1 MDSDKSSKKPLKGHE
16 HILFVD
22 DEPEITF
29 MCKKMLENLGYKVSI
44 QSDSQS
50 ALNEFKKNPTRYSL
64 LVTDQNM
71 PNILGTELASR
82 MRKIQP
88 GLKVM
93 IITGYAENLSEEVL
107 VKHGISEV
115 ILKPM
120 ILDDF
125 SKAIRRVLDNEN
137 IKI

>member
-1 MDSDKSSKKPLKGHE
+1 
-16 HILFVD
+16 
-22 DEPEITF
+22 
-29 MCKKMLENLGYKVSI
+29 MLENLGYKVSI

-50 ALNEFKKNPTRYSL
+50 ALNEFKKNPERYSL

-71 PNILGTELASR
+71 PHILGTELASR
-82 MRKIQP
+82 MKKIQP

-93 IITGYAENLSEEVL
+93 IITGYAENLSEDVL

-137 IKI
+137 KKLK